1 TTSKRFQIVLPGYG
15 PDALRRSRHSATH
28 NRKAID
34 ASALSL
40 DATVQSVKEKCIQ
53 SALKKKGN
61 TSSKRRVKVHN
72 GRTR

>member
-1 TTSKRFQIVLPGYG
+1 MARCTIEK
-15 PDALRRSRHSATH
+15 D
-28 NRKAID
+28 KA

-53 SALKKKGN
+53 SALKKKGS